1 MMSRRFP
8 IGVCWIQGFYYL
20 LTGLWPLVSI
30 ETFQA
35 VSGPKT
41 DHLPTG
47 NEADH
52 WLVNTVGLLITVDAL
67 VLLFAAWRGKLPVE
81 IVLLAIAAPLAL
93 IAIDVVYVLRE
104 VIAPIYLADAVIELP
119 FVIFWCVWLGSSARD
134 RRRAS

>member
-8 IGVCWIQGFYYL
+8 IWVCWIQGFYYL

-67 VLLFAAWRGKLPVE
+67 VLLFAAWRGKLPAEV
-81 IVLLAIAAPLAL
+81 VLLAIAAPLAL
-93 IAIDVVYVLRE
+93 IVIDVVYVLRE
-104 VIAPIYLADAVIELP
+104 VIAPIYLADAVIELLC
-119 FVIFWCVWLGSSARD
+119 VALWCVWLVSSVRH
-134 RRRAS
+134 R